1 MPTNGVPTK
10 ITQGSGTKG
19 GIGESTLRPD
29 GILKVT
35 GEFAYSSDMWHEDM
49 LWGQILRSTVAH
61 AEIVSLDTAE
71 ALATPGVYAVMTYDD
86 LPTDVKHYG
95 LEIQDTPVL
104 AHGKVRHH
112 GEPVAIVA
120 ADHPETARRA
130 AAKIKV
136 EYREL
141 PVITDEASATAPD
154 AILIHEDRDDHHIG
168 HVPHPNIVHR
178 QPIVRGDVAAAR
190 ERADV
195 IVEGEYTFGMQDQ
208 AFLGPESGLAVPEE
222 DGGVHLYIAT
232 QWLHSDLRQIAPVL
246 GLPEDK
252 VRMTLAGVGGAFGGR
267 EDLSMQIHACLLAL
281 RTGKP
286 VKIVYNRFESFFGH
300 VHRHPAKLH
309 YEHGATADGTLTHVK
324 ARIVLDGG
332 AYASASPAVVG
343 NASSL
348 GVGPYAVDDVDIEA
362 IALYTNN
369 PPCGAMRGFGA
380 VQACFAYEAQMDKL
394 AARLGLDPVDLRQ
407 RNAMEQGTLLPT
419 GQPVDSRHRSPNS
432 CAVSRRCPCP
442 RSASGS
448 PARAPTYASCPA
460 ACPTPRTARVSSGAS
475 ATRSAS
481 RTSGSPRASTT
492 TPPPASAWR
501 WSAANRSPPCTP
513 RWRRSARA
521 ASPST
526 RRSPAPSWASPR

>member
-1 MPTNGVPTK
+1 MRTNGVPTK
-10 ITQGSGTKG
+10 ITQGSGAKG

-29 GILKVT
+29 GTLKVT

-61 AEIVSLDTAE
+61 AEIVAVDTSD

-86 LPTDVKHYG
+86 LPTEVKHYG

-136 EYREL
+136 DYREL

-154 AILIHEDRDDHHIG
+154 AILVHEHRDDHHVG

-300 VHRHPAKLH
+300 VHRHPAKLF
-309 YEHGATADGTLTHVK
+309 YEHGATADGKLTHVK

-394 AARLGLDPVDLRQ
+394 AAKLGMDPVELRR

-419 GQPVDSRHRSPNS
+419 GQPVDSRPRSPNS
-432 CAVSRRCPCP
+432 CAASRRCPCRP
-442 RSASGS
+442 SASGS
-448 PARAPTYASCPA
+448 PARAPTCASSPA
-460 ACPTPRTARVSSGAS
+460 ACPTPRTARASSAAS

-481 RTSGSPRASTT
+481 RTSASPRASTT

-501 WSAANRSPPCTP
+501 WPAANRSPPCTP
-513 RWRRSARA
+513 RWPRSARA

-526 RRSPAPSWASPR
+526 PRSPAPSSGSPR